1 MGGSIWL
8 PLLVFLF
15 LLACSA
21 FFSGAETAVM
31 ASRRFRLTSLADRG
45 DRGAKIAL
53 GLISH
58 PGKFLATM
66 LVGNNIV
73 NVLAATI
80 GTTLL
85 GPVYASI
92 VVTLLLLVFGEVTPK
107 TLAAYQPE
115 EVTVKLA
122 PVLQRV
128 QSFLRP
134 VVWLTNGLA
143 NLMLIPFLGGER
155 VRERRYSR
163 QDLLTAISMG
173 AREGTL
179 EPSETR
185 ITQEIF
191 KLKDLPV
198 HRIMI
203 PLEEVE
209 GVAVSSTY
217 EEVMQEVARTGNT
230 RYPVYRSQLF
240 EMLGLLLVKDLL
252 VHPEGS
258 RENWRQYVR
267 PLMRV
272 QGELEVDELLRDMQ
286 IQRYH
291 MAAVENREEN
301 VVGIVTMED
310 VLEEIVGEIQ
320 DEHDED
326 EGELIREV
334 RPGRYAVL
342 GRVEVDDLCKMIN
355 IDLGLTDQHMT
366 LAQWFEKQCE
376 RACTRSR
383 RLKMGNIRVI
393 QRGGGRFEILTK
405 GEYNLEDPARV
416 P

>member
-1 MGGSIWL
+1 MGWGIYIE
-8 PLLVFLF
+8 LLILLF
-15 LLACSA
+15 LLVCSA
-21 FFSGAETAVM
+21 FFAGSETAVM
-31 ASRRFRLTSLADRG
+31 ASRRFRLMGMANRG
-45 DRGAKIAL
+45 DLRAKIAL
-53 GLISH
+53 GLISQ

-80 GTTLL
+80 GTTLI
-85 GPVYASI
+85 GPVYASF

-115 EVTVKLA
+115 EVTVKFA
-122 PVLQRV
+122 PFIQRLQVL
-128 QSFLRP
+128 LKP

-143 NLMLIPFLGGER
+143 NLLLIPFLGGER
-155 VRERRYSR
+155 VRERRMSR
-163 QDLLTAISMG
+163 QDLLTAINLG
-173 AREGTL
+173 AREGAL

-185 ITQEIF
+185 ISQEIL

-203 PLEEVE
+203 PLEQVE
-209 GVAVSSTY
+209 GVAVSSIY
-217 EEVMQEVARTGNT
+217 EELMQEVARTGNT
-230 RYPVYRSQLF
+230 RYPVYRNQLS
-240 EMLGLLLVKDLL
+240 EMVGLLLVKDLL
-252 VHPEGS
+252 IHPEGS

-272 QGELEVDELLRDMQ
+272 QADLKVDELQRDMQ

-291 MAAVENREEN
+291 MAAVENREED

-342 GRVEVDDLCKMIN
+342 SRVEVDDLCKMIN
-355 IDLGLTDQHMT
+355 IDLGQSDQHMT
-366 LAQWFEKQCE
+366 LGQWFEKQCE
-376 RACTRSR
+376 RSCIQSR
-383 RLKMGNIRVI
+383 RLKMGSVRVI
-393 QRGGGRFEILTK
+393 QRGGGRFEILAK
-405 GEYNLEDPARV
+405 VD
-416 P
+416 